1 MFIIFFI
8 PSTMAESS
16 SVHAT
21 SQILPIRPQQCL
33 VINLN
38 PLAYDSYMSPIIE
51 CLKYSQIATA
61 LSRIEYVPM
70 VALS

>member
-1 MFIIFFI
+1 
-8 PSTMAESS
+8 MAESS

-33 VINLN
+33 VIDLN

-51 CLKYSQIATA
+51 
-61 LSRIEYVPM
+61 
-70 VALS
+70 